1 MKSSTI
7 SNPFALSGNAA
18 AAALVERIMP
28 APVYRGT
35 FNSIVSAVVA
45 EMSPLALIVVD
56 TEKRTVTVAE
66 GDIALSTALGNGM
79 NGMDTVLNLPPTLR
93 TFHPT
98 NSGERSAGIQVK
110 NSGGTVVTSGVT
122 VPEGQTD
129 LDAAFDATLGA
140 QETSKSLGTLADA
153 IADAVLS
160 QEKHAI
166 IILDQSNNSCSAY
179 IGDSTAGITAKT
191 VLDDEAAGS
200 TLAVFN
206 VAVPEVAPSGFFGA

>member
-7 SNPFALSGNAA
+7 SNPFLKSGSELGASI
-18 AAALVERIMP
+18 VERIMP

-35 FNSIVSAVVA
+35 FNTIVSAVVA
-45 EMSPLALIVVD
+45 TMSPLALIVVD

-66 GDIALSTALGNGM
+66 GDVEISTALGNGM
-79 NGMDTVLNLPPTLR
+79 NDMDTVLNAPPTLR
-93 TFHPT
+93 TFHPV
-98 NSGERSAGIQVK
+98 NVDDRSAGIQVK
-110 NSGGTVVTSGVT
+110 NIGGTVVTSGVT
-122 VPEGQTD
+122 VPEGQSD
-129 LDAAFDATLGA
+129 LDAAFDLTLGA
-140 QETSKSLGTLADA
+140 QETAKSLGTLADA

-166 IILDQSNNSCSAY
+166 IILDQKNNSCSAY
-179 IGDSTAGITAKT
+179 IGDSTAGVTAKT
-191 VLDDEAAGS
+191 LIDAEVSGA